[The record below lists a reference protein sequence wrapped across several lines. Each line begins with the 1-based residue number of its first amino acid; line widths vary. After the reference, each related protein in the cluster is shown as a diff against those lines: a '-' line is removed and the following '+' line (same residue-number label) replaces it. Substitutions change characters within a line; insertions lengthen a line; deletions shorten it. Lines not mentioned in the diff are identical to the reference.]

1 VPYADYVDMHF
12 RERTMQQEFRLSSLE
27 DGPFTWTGGINLF
40 HSRFTNDTWAVAS
53 PAAFNFQA
61 QNGAQDNRIHTTSV
75 AAFGEGTLA
84 LTDKLKA
91 TLGLRYTYERKKAD
105 YEFTGNGHPAV
116 VGYSQY
122 GMRLSDNFLTGRAG
136 LSYEW
141 TPEAMTYATVS
152 RGAVGAG
159 FPVTQTNGYAGKP
172 EVPYD
177 TSTSWTY
184 EVGFKTLWL
193 DRRLGLNG
201 SIFYNDVKNGHLIV
215 FDPSQA
221 VFTTASLDYRS
232 KGAELEAIASL
243 TPNLKLTA
251 GVGYTQAELVDVP
264 SGSSTGAKS
273 GNRVP
278 NMPRFNGSVDLQYD
292 APMQIGTASGRL
304 KGSVAWQYV
313 GKRSVDVKESFDLPG
328 YGVVNARIGWQQGN
342 WEIYAFAWNLLDKQY
357 LVGGQAWTAGVSSV
371 RVGQPRIVGLGATVR
386 F

>member
-1 VPYADYVDMHF
+1 M
-12 RERTMQQEFRLSSLE
+12 
-27 DGPFTWTGGINLF
+27 
-40 HSRFTNDTWAVAS
+40 
-53 PAAFNFQA
+53 
-61 QNGAQDNRIHTTSV
+61 

-91 TLGLRYTYERKKAD
+91 TLGLRYTYERKRAD
-105 YEFTGNGHPAV
+105 YEFTGNGNPAV

-122 GMRLSDNFLTGRAG
+122 GMHLSDSFLTGRTG

-141 TPEAMTYATVS
+141 TPDAMTYATAS

-172 EVPYD
+172 EVPYE

-193 DRRLGLNG
+193 EKRLGLNG
-201 SIFYNDVKNGHLIV
+201 SIFYNNVKNGHLIV
-215 FDPSQA
+215 FNPSQA
-221 VFTTASLDYRS
+221 LFTTASLDYRS

-243 TPNLKLTA
+243 TPNLKLTV
-251 GVGYTQAELVDVP
+251 GIGYTQAELVDVP

-278 NMPRFNGSVDLQYD
+278 NMPRFNGSMGLQYD
-292 APMQIGTASGRL
+292 VPMQIGSASGRL

-328 YGVVNARIGWQQGN
+328 YGVVNARIGWQQGK
-342 WEIYAFAWNLLDKQY
+342 WEIYAFAWNLLNKQY

>member
-1 VPYADYVDMHF
+1 
-12 RERTMQQEFRLSSLE
+12 
-27 DGPFTWTGGINLF
+27 
-40 HSRFTNDTWAVAS
+40 
-53 PAAFNFQA
+53 
-61 QNGAQDNRIHTTSV
+61 
-75 AAFGEGTLA
+75 
-84 LTDKLKA
+84 
-91 TLGLRYTYERKKAD
+91 
-105 YEFTGNGHPAV
+105 
-116 VGYSQY
+116 
-122 GMRLSDNFLTGRAG
+122 
-136 LSYEW
+136 
-141 TPEAMTYATVS
+141 
-152 RGAVGAG
+152 
-159 FPVTQTNGYAGKP
+159 
-172 EVPYD
+172 
-177 TSTSWTY
+177 
-184 EVGFKTLWL
+184 
-193 DRRLGLNG
+193 
-201 SIFYNDVKNGHLIV
+201 LIV